1 MCIRDRNGI
10 SPKDILPIGE
20 KLIIWTEESI
30 AKPKMISKKLNY
42 IVKNGDSLYL
52 IAKKFRVT
60 IVEIA
65 RWNNLDQSKILKPG
79 QKLALH
85 VDVRNQSS

>member
-1 MCIRDRNGI
+1 M
-10 SPKDILPIGE
+10 
-20 KLIIWTEESI
+20 
-30 AKPKMISKKLNY
+30 A
-42 IVKNGDSLYL
+42 KNGDSLYL

-79 QKLALH
+79 QKITLH